1 MKNVQGRSLREC
13 RPSPHAQRQGA
24 RPPPFTS
31 KTRTRTFSKEQPR
44 KGRDARRQSSSPHG
58 TPSPSSPAPLAAA
71 CPSQKAQAAAA
82 TLTGGNASGAPAALA
97 TSSPTLLAADD
108 SEAKDGMRR
117 PTSRRPNSTPAEVS
131 PGAGDETAQRK
142 GPTWQQS
149 AGDRSAPPAA
159 RSRIGRHLAPPRRK
173 CRAAS
178 ASASPS
184 HASSSPSASDM
195 QSTSSRTCSS
205 SSDRDARGVYRSLQR
220 DSQRNRGRGAMPA
233 TAAHPSAS
241 SATTKGSKKS
251 WRASQQQRKQHRVV
265 AGGAYSSTSSI
276 SSSSATSPDGT
287 ATKSA
292 RTSSDSWLSR
302 RRCASQNDE
311 GNAFLS
317 PPTSTS
323 VEPICA
329 FTDVLPRD
337 VYLRICGFLTEADC
351 CTLLE
356 VSLCMHAAITSADS
370 IVWRHMCVNTWMYK
384 QGFQTFIQHVR
395 ALEVLARQEE
405 LEVQA
410 LQQHMLLL
418 REQGIVFGESDVSAT
433 CDCTTV
439 LIRRRQ
445 HERARWMAAAA
456 AGAAASTLHR
466 SRLTSKLGSATASA
480 SSTTQTDSSCV
491 ISSAGGRRRCKSR
504 RCHRKAR
511 RSTTT
516 ASTPRRSGNICGA
529 AAKRPTHAARW
540 AEPSSQRLDSR
551 STATTATSR
560 TLRSRRKC
568 SDGLRDS
575 DDTSESLSRSCSS
588 RSLSSSESSKE
599 KTCNGTHHIQTH
611 PPSHHS
617 ADDSAAPLRPGGSDA
632 GEKAYSDT
640 GCSPLPPPPSSSHAD
655 ASAEPREKA
664 RGGSSAALRSTSA
677 SDGRGDNAYEYLS
690 TEDGETEDRRERRV
704 RIRLPEAEADDEGN
718 ANLTDTSVLAVRS
731 RSGSRHRR
739 RSRRSLS
746 GSLLPPAHGYRHHH
760 RHDGSSRQQQQ
771 PPRSRYRRSHRE
783 KRRKPARQRRRKRG
797 RSRGPRSTGG
807 GGSRHRSQLHR
818 GQGRQHRSSHQHHH
832 NPKATKSSR
841 RRRRRQRNAA
851 AAAAAAAQADRDGG
865 SASFYAS
872 SQNAAVGGGISTYF
886 YQTATY
892 EAIKSTTPV
901 LEAQHIAPSMVP
913 FKLGGR
919 QTPSVSGAEAVVIQ
933 SRGTAQRNPHQ
944 PRGSEVHA
952 CEAYAA
958 GALAQPASPLDS
970 GSDAAQRTVSASP
983 KTGSASQQVTSPQ
996 TATTAPSA
1004 ATAFGTG
1011 ANEERLYWWQL
1022 TPEARQLQLRRM
1034 QQLELQQQLAA
1045 SSGELTTRTT
1055 PSLRDGDELADEA
1068 ALREWDELEAS
1079 SLGSS
1084 SGTIYEEDADAS
1096 REGDREEGYS
1106 DGNGASVISDDTEGR
1121 SERSTNEDE
1130 DEGEGSTDSS
1140 DYRHRRRR
1148 SRKLWR
1154 TQSRSTRR
1162 SVTSDETTSTTA
1174 PCRLSCRQR
1183 HGGESST
1190 SSSSCCSS
1198 RLHAAPPSLVNG
1210 ESTASEC
1217 GVDSEKERWMR
1228 TGVRGAASL
1237 PHQRCKS
1244 SDATDSRSRG
1254 NGNDD
1259 DDGAGGG
1266 TSEGTAD
1273 RYDSDEGATAASSTT
1288 ASVVS
1293 QADNKLIADSSSK
1306 SSSGKRVLPRVRRSG
1321 HPYASLGI
1329 SVGALVP
1336 SSSRLAI
1343 RAERRVAKALEKRYE
1358 GIEEAMVITRSKSV
1372 LIHTLARQT
1381 HAHLPRLL
1389 AAAQRQHRLMNT
1401 LPAAAAAHHADPS
1414 LVSPTVALHR
1424 GAPDFSEVASAPTAR
1439 AIILIGAGSS
1449 GFSGCGAS
1457 TTLPAAASL
1466 AAPPASHLLS
1476 SLDNS
1481 FATVATAALAVPAS
1495 PLYQLAR
1502 SSSSN
1507 ALTSSNG
1514 ERGGGLS
1521 GMLPCQGNP
1530 HSSPPSTSTAS
1541 LAADTVGNGGG
1552 VATAPRAPLQ
1562 GLLARHRMAATE
1574 VVAVG
1579 DNGVRGGAP
1588 SSAGGAPLQPT
1599 NDDEAVDD
1607 DDEEQLAPVSWKFAF
1622 FMSRREAQRVKITLQ
1637 DLIEGM
1643 WVVCFRS
1650 SGRTH
1655 PIRFVGQHQVFVYP
1669 PLPTT
1674 EEEEEQRLQQN
1685 GLESSEAGHAT
1696 ATADATSATSAA
1708 PPLPFHILQGG
1719 AQLVVHQFPPM
1730 KVMRRNGAAPGNA
1743 AAGGTL
1749 AAVAPV
1755 SSANAP
1761 AAAAVTPAMMAERRF
1776 AAEPQATLRKLRLRM
1791 LSSAAHGAATF
1802 EAMPYGDVMGD
1813 FAAAGCAVDGEHNRG
1828 SGRGFG
1834 CRDCTSYDSH
1844 GAAAVSSTATTND
1857 VRRVIAQGLG
1867 FCAAYMK
1874 EALGQLPVRPEE
1886 EHTSE
1891 EEGATTRRGCN
1902 TAPSRAKTRRFFYGP
1917 LTQREYEAQQRR
1929 ELCFA
1934 PGGGG
1939 DVLNDWGWTITSQY
1953 VKIFS
1958 LDITAPLYV
1967 KRLQR
1972 VADVEVIG
1980 RNHGGERRTGNS

>member
-1 MKNVQGRSLREC
+1 M
-13 RPSPHAQRQGA
+13 
-24 RPPPFTS
+24 
-31 KTRTRTFSKEQPR
+31 
-44 KGRDARRQSSSPHG
+44 
-58 TPSPSSPAPLAAA
+58 
-71 CPSQKAQAAAA
+71 
-82 TLTGGNASGAPAALA
+82 
-97 TSSPTLLAADD
+97 
-108 SEAKDGMRR
+108 
-117 PTSRRPNSTPAEVS
+117 RPNSTPAEVS
-131 PGAGDETAQRK
+131 PGAGYETAQQK
-142 GPTWQQS
+142 ASTLQQS

-159 RSRIGRHLAPPRRK
+159 RSRIGRHLAPPWRK

-178 ASASPS
+178 ALGSPS
-184 HASSSPSASDM
+184 HASPSSSPSASDM

-205 SSDRDARGVYRSLQR
+205 SSDREARGAYRSLQR
-220 DSQRNRGRGAMPA
+220 DSQRNRGRGATPA

-241 SATTKGSKKS
+241 SAITKGSKTS
-251 WRASQQQRKQHRVV
+251 WRASQQQRKQRRVA

-276 SSSSATSPDGT
+276 SSASATSPNDT
-287 ATKSA
+287 AIKSA
-292 RTSSDSWLSR
+292 RTPSDSWLSR
-302 RRCASQNDE
+302 RKCASRDDE
-311 GNAFLS
+311 GDAFLS
-317 PPTSTS
+317 PSSSTS

-337 VYLRICGFLTEADC
+337 VYLHICGFLTEADC

-370 IVWRHMCVNTWMYK
+370 IVWRHMCVSTWLYK

-456 AGAAASTLHR
+456 AGATTSKLHR
-466 SRLTSKLGSATASA
+466 SRLTSKVGSAAASA
-480 SSTTQTDSSCV
+480 SSTTQTGSSCV
-491 ISSAGGRRRCKSR
+491 ISGAGGRPRCKSR
-504 RCHRKAR
+504 RCHRNTK
-511 RSTTT
+511 RSTTTT
-516 ASTPRRSGNICGA
+516 ASTSRRSGNICGA
-529 AAKRPTHAARW
+529 AGKRPTHAVRW
-540 AEPSSQRLDSR
+540 AEPSTQRPNSR

-560 TLRSRRKC
+560 TIRSRRKC
-568 SDGLRDS
+568 SDGSRDS

-588 RSLSSSESSKE
+588 RTLSSSESSKE
-599 KTCNGTHHIQTH
+599 ETCNGMHHIQTH

-617 ADDSAAPLRPGGSDA
+617 ADGSAAPLRPGGSDA
-632 GEKAYSDT
+632 GEKASSAT
-640 GCSPLPPPPSSSHAD
+640 GCPPPSPPPSSSHAD
-655 ASAEPREKA
+655 ASAEPREKE
-664 RGGSSAALRSTSA
+664 RGGSSAALRSTSS
-677 SDGRGDNAYEYLS
+677 SDDRGHNAYEYLS
-690 TEDGETEDRRERRV
+690 TEDGKTEDRRERRV
-704 RIRLPEAEADDEGN
+704 CIRLPEAEAEDEGN
-718 ANLTDTSVLAVRS
+718 ANLTDASVLAVRS

-746 GSLLPPAHGYRHHH
+746 RSLLHPAHGYPHHH

-771 PPRSRYRRSHRE
+771 QPGSRHRRSHRE

-807 GGSRHRSQLHR
+807 GGSRHRSQPHR

-865 SASFYAS
+865 SGSFYAS
-872 SQNAAVGGGISTYF
+872 SPNAAVGGGISTYF

-892 EAIKSTTPV
+892 EAIKSTSPV
-901 LEAQHIAPSMVP
+901 HAAQHVAPSMVP
-913 FKLGGR
+913 FRLGGR
-919 QTPSVSGAEAVVIQ
+919 QASSVSGPEAVVIQ
-933 SRGTAQRNPHQ
+933 SRGKVQRNPRQ
-944 PRGSEVHA
+944 LCGSEVHA
-952 CEAYAA
+952 CEASAA
-958 GALAQPASPLDS
+958 GALAQPAAPLNS
-970 GSDAAQRTVSASP
+970 GSDVAQRTISAPP
-983 KTGSASQQVTSPQ
+983 KTGSVSQQITSPQ
-996 TATTAPSA
+996 TVATAPIA

-1022 TPEARQLQLRRM
+1022 TPEARQHQLRRM
-1034 QQLELQQQLAA
+1034 QQLVLQQQFAA
-1045 SSGELTTRTT
+1045 SSGELTTRTS

-1084 SGTIYEEDADAS
+1084 SGTMYEEDADAS

-1106 DGNGASVISDDTEGR
+1106 DRNGASVSSDDTERR
-1121 SERSTNEDE
+1121 SECSTNEDE

-1140 DYRHRRRR
+1140 DYRRRRHR

-1174 PCRLSCRQR
+1174 LCRLSYRQR
-1183 HGGESST
+1183 HGGEPST
-1190 SSSSCCSS
+1190 SSFSSCSS
-1198 RLHAAPPSLVNG
+1198 RLHTAPPSLTNG

-1217 GVDSEKERWMR
+1217 GVDNEKERWMHA
-1228 TGVRGAASL
+1228 GVRGAASL
-1237 PHQRCKS
+1237 PHQRCKLS
-1244 SDATDSRSRG
+1244 
-1254 NGNDD
+1254 
-1259 DDGAGGG
+1259 DGAGGG

-1273 RYDSDEGATAASSTT
+1273 RYDSDEGATAASSAT

-1293 QADNKLIADSSSK
+1293 QADNKLIAGSSSK
-1306 SSSGKRVLPRVRRSG
+1306 SGSGKRVLPRGRRSG
-1321 HPYASLGI
+1321 HPYTSPDI
-1329 SVGALVP
+1329 SVAALVP

-1358 GIEEAMVITRSKSV
+1358 GIEEAMVITRSKSM
-1372 LIHTLARQT
+1372 LIHTLERQT

-1389 AAAQRQHRLMNT
+1389 AAAQRQHRLMMNAR
-1401 LPAAAAAHHADPS
+1401 PAATAAHHADPS

-1424 GAPDFSEVASAPTAR
+1424 GTPDFSEVASEPTAR

-1449 GFSGCGAS
+1449 GFSGCGTS

-1481 FATVATAALAVPAS
+1481 FATVAASTLAVPAS

-1502 SSSSN
+1502 TSSSN
-1507 ALTSSNG
+1507 ALTSSSG

-1521 GMLPCQGNP
+1521 GTLSCQDSP
-1530 HSSPPSTSTAS
+1530 RSSPPSTSTAS
-1541 LAADTVGNGGG
+1541 LAADTTGNGGG
-1552 VATAPRAPLQ
+1552 VAAAPRAPLQ
-1562 GLLARHRMAATE
+1562 GVLERHRMAATAAA
-1574 VVAVG
+1574 AVG

-1607 DDEEQLAPVSWKFAF
+1607 DDEEEQFAPVSWKFAF

-1655 PIRFVGQHQVFVYP
+1655 PIRFVGQHQVFLYP

-1674 EEEEEQRLQQN
+1674 EEEEAQRLQQN
-1685 GLESSEAGHAT
+1685 GLESSEAEGEAGHTTTT
-1696 ATADATSATSAA
+1696 AAATSATSAA

-1743 AAGGTL
+1743 AAAGGTP

-1791 LSSAAHGAATF
+1791 LSSAARDAATF
-1802 EAMPYGDVMGD
+1802 ETMPYGDVTGGL
-1813 FAAAGCAVDGEHNRG
+1813 AAAGCAVDDEHNGG
-1828 SGRGFG
+1828 SGRDLG
-1834 CRDCTSYDSH
+1834 CRDCTSYDLH
-1844 GAAAVSSTATTND
+1844 DTAAVSSTATTND
-1857 VRRVIAQGLG
+1857 VRRAIAQGLG

-1874 EALGQLPVRPEE
+1874 EALGQLPFRSGE
-1886 EHTSE
+1886 EHTNE
-1891 EEGATTRRGCN
+1891 DEGATTRRGCSA
-1902 TAPSRAKTRRFFYGP
+1902 APSRAKRRRFFYGP
-1917 LTQREYEAQQRR
+1917 LTQREYEARQRR

-1934 PGGGG
+1934 PGGAG

-1980 RNHGGERRTGNS
+1980 RNHGGGAAQVIRSEERLSPLGCG